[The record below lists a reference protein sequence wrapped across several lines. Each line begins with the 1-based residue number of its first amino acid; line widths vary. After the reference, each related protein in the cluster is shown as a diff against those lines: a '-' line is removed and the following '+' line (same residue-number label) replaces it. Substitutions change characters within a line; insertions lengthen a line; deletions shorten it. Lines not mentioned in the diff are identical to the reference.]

1 MTDSAS
7 HTDSGPTPFHDLD
20 AYIDLPRCSG
30 LALSPDGSRLVTAVQ
45 TLNPKRTKYV
55 TALWEVD
62 PSGERAARRLTR
74 SAKGERSAAF
84 LPDGSLLFT
93 SARPDPESKEED
105 DDEVALLWL
114 LPAGGGEARVV
125 ASRPG
130 GVDGVRV
137 ATDAGTVVLS
147 SATFPSSESHDG
159 EKEKR
164 KERKEKKVS
173 AILHESVPVRFWD
186 EDLGPAAPRIFTGS
200 LQEDGST
207 SNNGDPRVELTD
219 LTPDA
224 GRALERLEYDV
235 SPDGSTVA
243 TTWGVPERGGL
254 RAALAVIDVASGE
267 RTVLVD
273 EEEFEHG
280 QPRFSPDGQS
290 LVVVREKRSTP
301 HDPGDVRIAVVS
313 VADGSVRDLTGDWD
327 HWPAGSIEWTPDSS
341 ALVLTADENGRAPV
355 FRMDAQ
361 SGAVTRL
368 TADDFSYSDVQVAP
382 DGQTVYAMR
391 TSYLEPLRPVRLD
404 ATTPDQ
410 ESVLLSAPS
419 DSPALPGTLTEV
431 ETTAED
437 GTRVRSWLALPEGSS
452 ANQPAPLLLWIHG
465 GPLGS
470 WNSWSWRWNPW
481 LAVAQGYAVLLPDP
495 ALSTGYGL
503 DFIARGWGSWGAAP
517 YTDLM
522 AATDAATARDDIDE
536 TRTAAMG
543 GSFGGYMANWV
554 AGHTDRFKAIV
565 THASLWAL
573 DQFGPTTDAPW
584 YWAREMTP
592 EMAAANSPHL
602 FADEIV
608 TPMLVIHG
616 DKDYRVP
623 IGEAL
628 RLWADLASRAEAED
642 GEMPHKFLYF
652 PDENH
657 WILTPQHAKVW
668 YDTVLAF
675 VDHHVL
681 GKDWQTPDLL
691 H

>member
-1 MTDSAS
+1 VTDSAS
-7 HTDSGPTPFHDLD
+7 DTPFHDLD
-20 AYIDLPRCSG
+20 AYIDLPRGSG
-30 LALSPDGSRLVTAVQ
+30 LTLSPDGSRLVTAVQ
-45 TLNPKRTKYV
+45 TLDPKRTKYV

-62 PSGERAARRLTR
+62 PSGARPARRLTR
-74 SAKGERSAAF
+74 SAKGEGGAAF

-93 SARPDPESKEED
+93 SPRPDPDTRED
-105 DDEVALLWL
+105 DAEEVALLWL

-125 ASRPG
+125 ATRPG

-137 ATDAGTVVLS
+137 AAEAGTVVLS
-147 SATFPSSESHDG
+147 SGTFPSSETHVD
-159 EKEKR
+159 EQEKR
-164 KERKEKKVS
+164 KQRKDKKVT
-173 AILHESVPVRFWD
+173 AILHQSVPVRFWD
-186 EDLGPAAPRIFTGS
+186 EDLGPDAPRLFAGS
-200 LQEDGST
+200 LSESPAPGDT
-207 SNNGDPRVELTD
+207 DPRIALTD

-254 RAALAVIDVASGE
+254 RTSLAVIDVATGE
-267 RTVLVD
+267 RRMLVD
-273 EEEFEHG
+273 DEDYEHLS
-280 QPRFSPDGQS
+280 PRFSPDG
-290 LVVVREKRSTP
+290 LRVAVFREKRSTP
-301 HDPGDVRIAVVS
+301 EDPGDVRVAVVT
-313 VADGSVRDLTGDWD
+313 VADGSVLDLTGTWD
-327 HWPAGSIEWTPDSS
+327 HWPAGPAQWTPDGT
-341 ALVLTADENGRAPV
+341 ALVLVADENGRAPV
-355 FRMDAQ
+355 FRIHATT
-361 SGAVTRL
+361 GEVTRL
-368 TADDFSYSDVQVAP
+368 TADDFAYSDVQVSP
-382 DGQTVYAMR
+382 DGDAVYAMR
-391 TSYLEPLRPVRLD
+391 TSYAEPSRPVRVD
-404 ATTPDQ
+404 STAPDQ
-410 ESVLLSAPS
+410 DSLALLGPS
-419 DSPALPGTLTEV
+419 PKPSLPGTLTEV
-431 ETTAED
+431 ETTGED
-437 GTRVRSWLALPEGSS
+437 GTRVRSWLALPEGAS
-452 ANQPAPLLLWIHG
+452 ADQPAPLLLWIHG

-470 WNSWSWRWNPW
+470 WNAWSWRWNPW

-503 DFIARGWGSWGAAP
+503 DFIARGWGSWGGAP

-522 AATDAATARDDIDE
+522 AATDAAVERDDIDE

-584 YWAREMTP
+584 YWAREMTR
-592 EMAAANSPHL
+592 EIAAANSPHL
-602 FADEIV
+602 FVDDIG

-628 RLWADLASRAEAED
+628 RLWAELAARAEAED

-652 PDENH
+652 PTENH
-657 WILTPQHAKVW
+657 WVLTPQHAKIW
-668 YDTVLAF
+668 YQTVLAF

-681 GKDWQTPDLL
+681 GKDWKTPDLL
-691 H
+691 Q